1 MSIVI
6 PFENKLNQQF
16 DSIVVEHAHSIK
28 DIAKSIADLFKDEVN
43 FIADMSS
50 FTQYK
55 SHNELPQEL
64 KSLWIDKVSVIINE
78 PEDRRPK
85 SEKITAS
92 YIGMMEGAR
101 RRGVVNHPGLEETVN
116 IASEQFYGSSKC
128 IPTISNVIKSLTES
142 RIDVDGLMVEVNRE
156 INTRLKNEIMS
167 LDKSTIENT
176 VPEVWRD
183 VIFGSHKEA
192 KSERELSV

>member
-16 DSIVVEHAHSIK
+16 DSIVVEHTHGIK

-55 SHNELPQEL
+55 PHNELPNEL
-64 KSLWIDKVSVIINE
+64 KSIWIDKVSVIKNA
-78 PEDRRPK
+78 PEDQQPK
-85 SEKITAS
+85 SEKIAVAYLS
-92 YIGMMEGAR
+92 MMEMAR
-101 RRGVVNHPGLEETVN
+101 KRGVVSHPNLEDVTI
-116 IASEQFYGSSKC
+116 IASEHFYGSSKC
-128 IPTISNVIKSLTES
+128 IPTIENVIKSLAES
-142 RIDVDGLMVEVNRE
+142 RISVDGLMVEVNRE
-156 INTRLKNEIMS
+156 INTRLKNEIIS

-176 VPEVWRD
+176 VPEVWKD
-183 VIFGSHKEA
+183 VIFDRKKEA
-192 KSERELSV
+192 KNENELSI